1 MIALVYASLWLCVTY
16 IEVGTMTTPTQ
27 NKELVRRYYEDAFN
41 EERLSLLDELIASD
55 VVNHNP
61 LSDSTLTAAEARG
74 FEGFRKH
81 VEAAHQGFPDAHV
94 TIDDILAEDDRVAVR
109 FTFEGTHDGRFGGLE
124 PTGKHVSLS
133 NIALY
138 RIEDGKIAER
148 WLESDTLDMLE
159 QLDAE
164 PITA

>member
-1 MIALVYASLWLCVTY
+1 MTY
-16 IEVGTMTTPTQ
+16 TSVGTMATPTQ
-27 NKELVRRYYEDAFN
+27 NKEIVRRYYEEAFN
-41 EERLSLLDELIASD
+41 DERLSLLDELIAQD

-61 LSDSTLTAAEARG
+61 LSDSTLSADEAHG

-81 VEAAHQGFPDAHV
+81 VEAAHQGFPDARV
-94 TIDDILAEDDRVAVR
+94 TIEDLIAEDDRVAVR
-109 FTFEGTHDGRFGGLE
+109 FTFEGTHEGRFGGLE
-124 PTGKHVSLS
+124 PTGKRVSLT

-164 PITA
+164 PVTA